1 MSDMA
6 SRVKTLTHL
15 QNECST
21 ALRSYMEILQEGCV
35 LLGKLNKA
43 PIPEKERNEI
53 FSHRR
58 EELRAHTRYTKA
70 RTQLWDFLTNSKNH
84 ESH

>member
-1 MSDMA
+1 MSTMA
-6 SRVKTLTHL
+6 SRVKTLTQL

-35 LLGKLNKA
+35 LLAKLNKA
-43 PIPEKERNEI
+43 PIPENERNEI

-58 EELRAHTRYTKA
+58 EELSAHTKYTKA
-70 RTQLWDFLTNSKNH
+70 RTELWNFLRNSKNDD
-84 ESH
+84 SH